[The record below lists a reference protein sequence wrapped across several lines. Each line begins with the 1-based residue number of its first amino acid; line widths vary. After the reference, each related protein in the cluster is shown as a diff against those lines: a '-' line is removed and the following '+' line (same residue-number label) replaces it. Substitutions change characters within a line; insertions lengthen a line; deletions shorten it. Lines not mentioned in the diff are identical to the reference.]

1 MTNYKMNITL
11 LDIKKQYFKGTI
23 SNWQGKNFT
32 TKLKQRINSASVV
45 SYIIG
50 NNNQKPNITTTQSK
64 IFVQLKFVST
74 NITRQSQ
81 QTWFWHLNNLTYR
94 AITKYVTNVLGSFS
108 RLFMMLE

>member
-1 MTNYKMNITL
+1 MTNYKINKTL
-11 LDIKKQYFKGTI
+11 FDIKKQYFKVTI

-64 IFVQLKFVST
+64 IFVQLKFVSIVKQIIYFGYWSSYINFRWT
-74 NITRQSQ
+74 NILDLVVVMLG
-81 QTWFWHLNNLTYR
+81 FW
-94 AITKYVTNVLGSFS
+94 
-108 RLFMMLE
+108 